1 MTREL
6 QSDTI
11 VRERNRGISNLMR
24 IGTLTYLMHK
34 SGRNLSRGLLS
45 VLLFFFLV
53 PCPVIAGSF
62 SEPQIE
68 VTVTQGDCLIAI
80 CERYLEDTGQWRKIA
95 RINRLKNPDL
105 IYPGQVLIL
114 PAKLLKGVPI
124 EGTVKFIRGVA
135 EVQVKEA
142 AEWRT
147 LLLNDRIQE
156 GSTVKTGKESAI
168 EVEFENGDSWT
179 QRSETV
185 LGLTNARE
193 KGDFFFH
200 QLFLRSGKAITDIK
214 KATGRESRFE
224 IDTPSAVC
232 AARGTEFRTSVDADE
247 ITRSEVLQ
255 GMIDVEAVDQFVT
268 VKEGEGTVVKKGE
281 PPQVPKELLPPPQ
294 IVEKEV
300 IYKKMPFELSFHKIE
315 GAVAYRTVIAR
326 DREMREVLNEQVIKP
341 DDRFSIKQLED
352 CTYYLQTQSMDD
364 EGLEG
369 LSSVPVEVIVRVNP
383 VPPYIQ
389 IPVDRGEYRE
399 RTPLCKWLKVKD
411 AVAYHLQIAEDKEF
425 HTIVQDRTDIRD
437 TETKT
442 EALEYREYYFRVS
455 SIAGDRYEGEWSDPI
470 RFAIAPPPPVPQ
482 MDKPDIE
489 GKEINIRWPDLGT
502 GYMYHFQMS
511 GEETFSSVLIDD
523 RITKA
528 GITLQKPQ
536 KPGVY
541 YVRTSSID
549 STGYEGSF
557 SEPQSFEIKR
567 GLFLEFLG
575 LTGILGLIFLML

>member
-1 MTREL
+1 
-6 QSDTI
+6 
-11 VRERNRGISNLMR
+11 
-24 IGTLTYLMHK
+24 MHK
-34 SGRNLSRGLLS
+34 SGRNLSRGLLP
-45 VLLFFFLV
+45 VLIFFLLV
-53 PCPVIAGSF
+53 PSPLIAGSF
-62 SEPQIE
+62 AEPSLD
-68 VTVTQGDCLIAI
+68 VTVTRGDYLITI
-80 CERYLEDTGQWRKIA
+80 CELYLEDPGQWRKIA
-95 RINRLKNPDL
+95 RINRLKNPDF

-114 PAKLLKGVPI
+114 PAKFLKGVPI
-124 EGTVKFIRGVA
+124 EGTVNYIRGDA
-135 EVQVKEA
+135 KVQVKEA

-156 GSTVKTGKESAI
+156 GSIVKTGKESAI
-168 EVEFENGDSWT
+168 AVEFESGDSWT

-185 LGLTNARE
+185 LGVTNARK

-200 QLFLRSGKAITDIK
+200 QLFLQSGKAITNIK

-232 AARGTEFRTSVDADE
+232 AARGTEFRTSVDTDE
-247 ITRSEVLQ
+247 VTRSEVLQ
-255 GMIDVEAVDQFVT
+255 GMIDVEAAHQLVT
-268 VKEGEGTVVKKGE
+268 VREGEGTLVKKGE
-281 PPQVPKELLPPPQ
+281 PPQVPKKLLPPPQ
-294 IVEKEV
+294 IVNKQV
-300 IYKKMPFELSFHKIE
+300 IYKKMPFELAFHKIE
-315 GAVAYRTVIAR
+315 GVVAYRTVIAK
-326 DREMREVLNEQVIKP
+326 DREMREVLNEKVMKP
-341 DDRFSIKQLED
+341 DDGFSITQLED
-352 CTYYLQTQSMDD
+352 GTYYLQTQSMDE

-389 IPVDRGEYRE
+389 IPVDGREYRE

-425 HTIVQDRTDIRD
+425 HTIVQDRIDIRD
-437 TETKT
+437 TEIKM

-455 SIAGDRYEGEWSDPI
+455 SIAGDRYEGAWSDTI
-470 RFAIAPPPPVPQ
+470 RFTIVPPPPVPQ

-489 GKEINIRWPDLGT
+489 GKNIHIRWPDLGT
-502 GYMYHFQMS
+502 GYTYHFQMS

-523 RITKA
+523 HITKA
-528 GITLQKPQ
+528 GKTLQKPQ
-536 KPGVY
+536 KPGIY

-567 GLFLEFLG
+567 GLFLEFLA
-575 LTGILGLIFLML
+575 LTGILGLIFLVL